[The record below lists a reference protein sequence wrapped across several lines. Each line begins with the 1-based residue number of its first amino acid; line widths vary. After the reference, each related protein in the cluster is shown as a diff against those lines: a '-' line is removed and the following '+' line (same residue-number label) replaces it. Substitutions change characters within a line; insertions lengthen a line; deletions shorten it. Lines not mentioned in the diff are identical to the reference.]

1 MGSAITIM
9 NAKGGVGKSTLTM
22 AIADTLATHHDKH
35 VLVIDS
41 DAHASVSNMLM
52 ARDWLEAA
60 QAHGQTVVDC
70 LIGLVLERAALDWR
84 EFIVKGVSDI
94 DDARTICL
102 MPGGGHL
109 TLFEREVS
117 KGEQE
122 IVLRRTIRAFL
133 EEVCKVYDYVLID
146 SAPGLSVLTECWL
159 READYY
165 LSPTKPDFICVRGL
179 QFLDEFRQRDVGIG
193 FAENLGVVVNMKDP
207 HSTADEQFD
216 HWLRQDARHW
226 CFTQSIART
235 DALQAASR
243 FCPRPRSY
251 WAKYPGQTGRAL
263 RYLTLELLERV
274 AARQSQRAEVS

>member
-22 AIADTLATHHDKH
+22 AIADTLAAHHDKH

-52 ARDWLEAA
+52 TRDWLEAA

-70 LIGLVLERAALDWR
+70 LIALVLERSAPDWR
-84 EFIVKGVSDI
+84 EFIVKGVSDV
-94 DDARTICL
+94 DDARTVCL

-117 KGEQE
+117 KSEQE
-122 IVLRRTIRAFL
+122 ILLRRTIRAFL
-133 EEVCKVYDYVLID
+133 DEVRRVYDYVLID

-159 READYY
+159 READFY

-179 QFLDEFRQRDVGIG
+179 QFLDEFRQRDPAIG

-216 HWLRQDARHW
+216 RWLRQDARNW

-274 AARQSQRAEVS
+274 ATRQSPQAEVS